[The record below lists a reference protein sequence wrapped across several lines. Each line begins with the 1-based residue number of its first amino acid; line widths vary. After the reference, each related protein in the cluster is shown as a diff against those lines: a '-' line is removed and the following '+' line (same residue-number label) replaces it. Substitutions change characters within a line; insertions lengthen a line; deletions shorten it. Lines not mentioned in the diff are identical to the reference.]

1 VRGCKRD
8 QRLLIADRIAA
19 VQVFGVGAVV
29 AVLGRGGKFHALLGE
44 VYVGWRGMCCVRMC
58 RR

>member
-1 VRGCKRD
+1 MYTDCVLFATL
-8 QRLLIADRIAA
+8 QTFW
-19 VQVFGVGAVV
+19 VEAVV
-29 AVLGRGGKFHALLGE
+29 AVLCGGGQFHALLGE